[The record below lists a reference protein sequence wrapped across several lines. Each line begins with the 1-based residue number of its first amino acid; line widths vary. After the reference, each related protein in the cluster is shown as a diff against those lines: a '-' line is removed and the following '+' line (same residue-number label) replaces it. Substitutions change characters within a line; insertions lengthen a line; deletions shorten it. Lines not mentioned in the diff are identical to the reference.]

1 MHSLKVTCLLKYMM
15 RNFDLVKDFK
25 KLILQSLI
33 LIFYLLLLCGP
44 TPVLRS
50 VGTNQHS
57 RNILFNNIHFT
68 LCIKFT
74 VTLIYVDAD
83 E

>member
-1 MHSLKVTCLLKYMM
+1 M
-15 RNFDLVKDFK
+15 RNFDLVKYLKKINFAIADLDF
-25 KLILQSLI
+25 LFTIV
-33 LIFYLLLLCGP
+33 LCGP
-44 TPVLRS
+44 TPVLRP
-50 VGTNQHS
+50 VGTNQHN

-74 VTLIYVDAD
+74 VTLIYVDVD